1 MRRRHVIVSYLIKE
15 HLVGCYPR
23 KKHLLVCSLK
33 SKHVVCSYLR
43 RMHMVDYYMRR
54 NQDVGCYLTFSHSP
68 FILAMAFSRA
78 NSLLA
83 EEEISCSLSPSRCTP
98 ASGFTY
104 H

>member
-1 MRRRHVIVSYLIKE
+1 MIDCYMRRKHVIVSYLIK
-15 HLVGCYPR
+15 
-23 KKHLLVCSLK
+23 KHLLVCSLR
-33 SKHVVCSYLR
+33 SKHVVCYYLR
-43 RMHMVDYYMRR
+43 RMYMVDCYMRR

-98 ASGFTY
+98 ASGFRY